1 MRITER
7 RLRSVIRQVIAEDG
21 YKRSNR
27 GASLEPGAQGQLEP
41 IGSDHMN
48 YDDDTDIIQDLW
60 QVDPSE
66 REAELYHMT
75 MGFDED
81 RIEYI
86 RARMHGNG

>member
-1 MRITER
+1 MRMTER

-21 YKRSNR
+21 YERSNR

-41 IGSDHMN
+41 IGSGHMN
-48 YDDDTDIIQDLW
+48 YDDDTAIIQDLW
-60 QVDPSE
+60 QLDPSE
-66 REAELYHMT
+66 REAELHRMT
-75 MGFDED
+75 RGFDPD